1 MVTTTERA
9 QEQLQRLNEAF
20 ASGTFLQ
27 VRQMLSSM
35 PPAEIAHFI
44 ESTPHRERAVLWKL
58 VNKEDEVEI
67 LQYLNDEVREQFLH
81 EIDPEALIASLSQLD
96 TDDIAQIL
104 QFLPD
109 VITERVL
116 ASMDTQD
123 RQRLEKVLS
132 YPDNTAGSLVN
143 TNIITV
149 RPDITLDVV
158 LRYVR
163 WHRKLPEMTDC
174 LFVVNRQDAFVG
186 ILPLTILLTQ
196 DPGLTVREAMITD
209 TTVIKAETLK
219 STVAQAFE
227 RHDLISA
234 PVINDQG
241 RLIGRITV
249 DDIIDVIREEA
260 EHALLGQVGLDEEED
275 TFAPVFKAQKR
286 RFIWLG
292 INLLTAFLAS
302 SVIKLF
308 SDILDK
314 EVAFAVLMPIVAS
327 MGGIA
332 GTQTLTII
340 VRGIAL
346 GQVRGSS
353 NTKWILFREL
363 GVAALNGVIFAI
375 IVGLWAGILYKKE
388 IIGVLIATAILINL
402 LMAAIFGSLIPIT
415 LKKLKIDPAIAG
427 GVILTTVTDVVGF
440 LVFLGL
446 ATIFYK

>member
-1 MVTTTERA
+1 MVTTTEKS
-9 QEQLQRLNEAF
+9 QEQIQRLNEAL

-27 VRQMLSSM
+27 VRQMLTSM
-35 PPAEIAHFI
+35 PPADIAHFF

-58 VNKEDEVEI
+58 INKEDEVEI
-67 LQYLNDEVREQFLH
+67 LQHLNDEVREQFLH
-81 EIDPEALIASLSQLD
+81 ELDPDELVLSLSQLD
-96 TDDIAQIL
+96 TDDLAEFL
-104 QFLPD
+104 QVLPD
-109 VITERVL
+109 AITERVL
-116 ASMDTQD
+116 ASMSTQD
-123 RQRLEKVLS
+123 RHRLEAVLS
-132 YPDNTAGSLVN
+132 YPENTAGSLIN
-143 TNIITV
+143 ANIITV

-158 LRYVR
+158 MRYVR
-163 WHRKLPEMTDC
+163 WHKEIPEMTDS
-174 LFVVNRQDAFVG
+174 LFVVNRQDVFVG
-186 ILPLTILLTQ
+186 ILPISTLLTQ
-196 DPGLTVREAMITD
+196 DPSLTVREAMITD
-209 TTVIKAETLK
+209 SAVIRADTLK
-219 STVAQAFE
+219 SSVAQTFE

-234 PVINDQG
+234 PVIDEEG
-241 RLIGRITV
+241 RLLGRITV

-260 EHALLGQVGLDEEED
+260 EHSLLGQVGLDEEED

-346 GQVRGSS
+346 GQVRSAS
-353 NTKWILFREL
+353 NAKWILFREL
-363 GVAALNGVIFAI
+363 GVAALNGVVFAI

-388 IIGVLIATAILINL
+388 IIGVLIAVAILINL
-402 LMAAIFGSLIPIT
+402 VVAAIFGSLIPLT

-427 GVILTTVTDVVGF
+427 GVILTTVTDVIGF
-440 LVFLGL
+440 LAFLGL
-446 ATIFYK
+446 ATLFY

>member
-1 MVTTTERA
+1 MVTTTEKSH
-9 QEQLQRLNEAF
+9 EQIQRLNEAL

-27 VRQMLSSM
+27 VRQMLTSM
-35 PPAEIAHFI
+35 PPADIAHFF

-58 VNKEDEVEI
+58 INKEDEVEI
-67 LQYLNDEVREQFLH
+67 LQHLNDEVREQFLH
-81 EIDPEALIASLSQLD
+81 ELDPDELVLSLSQLD
-96 TDDIAQIL
+96 TDDLAEFL
-104 QFLPD
+104 QVLPD
-109 VITERVL
+109 AITERVL
-116 ASMDTQD
+116 ASMSTQD
-123 RQRLEKVLS
+123 RHRLEAVLS
-132 YPDNTAGSLVN
+132 YPENTAGSLIN
-143 TNIITV
+143 ANIITV

-158 LRYVR
+158 MRYVR
-163 WHRKLPEMTDC
+163 WHKEIPEMTDS
-174 LFVVNRQDAFVG
+174 LFVVNRQDVFVG
-186 ILPLTILLTQ
+186 ILPISTLLTQ
-196 DPGLTVREAMITD
+196 DPSLTVREAMITD
-209 TTVIKAETLK
+209 SSVIRADTLK
-219 STVAQAFE
+219 SSVAQTFE

-234 PVINDQG
+234 AVIDEEG
-241 RLIGRITV
+241 RLLGRITV

-260 EHALLGQVGLDEEED
+260 EHSLLGQVGLDEEED

-346 GQVRGSS
+346 GQVRSAS
-353 NTKWILFREL
+353 NAKWILFREL
-363 GVAALNGVIFAI
+363 GVAALNGVVFAI

-388 IIGVLIATAILINL
+388 IIGVLIAVAILINL
-402 LMAAIFGSLIPIT
+402 IVAAIFGSLIPLT

-427 GVILTTVTDVVGF
+427 GVILTTVTDVIGF
-440 LVFLGL
+440 LAFLGL
-446 ATIFYK
+446 ATLFY

>member
-1 MVTTTERA
+1 MVTTTEKS
-9 QEQLQRLNEAF
+9 QEQIQRLNEAL

-27 VRQMLSSM
+27 VRQMLTSM
-35 PPAEIAHFI
+35 PPADIAHFF

-58 VNKEDEVEI
+58 INKEDEVEI
-67 LQYLNDEVREQFLH
+67 LQHLNDEVREQFLH
-81 EIDPEALIASLSQLD
+81 ELDPDELVLSLSQLD
-96 TDDIAQIL
+96 TDDLAEFL
-104 QFLPD
+104 QVLPD
-109 VITERVL
+109 AITERVL
-116 ASMDTQD
+116 ASMNTQD
-123 RQRLEKVLS
+123 RYRLEAVLS
-132 YPDNTAGSLVN
+132 YPENTAGSLIN
-143 TNIITV
+143 ANIITV

-158 LRYVR
+158 MRYVR
-163 WHRKLPEMTDC
+163 WHRELPEMTDA
-174 LFVVNRQDAFVG
+174 LFVVNRQDTFIG
-186 ILPLTILLTQ
+186 ILPISTLLIQ
-196 DPGLTVREAMITD
+196 DPSLTVREAMITD
-209 TTVIKAETLK
+209 TTVIRADTLK
-219 STVAQAFE
+219 SSVAQTFE

-234 PVINDQG
+234 PVIDEEG
-241 RLIGRITV
+241 RLLGRITV

-260 EHALLGQVGLDEEED
+260 EHSLLGQVGLDEEED
-275 TFAPVFKAQKR
+275 TFAPVLKAQKR

-346 GQVRGSS
+346 GQVRSAS
-353 NTKWILFREL
+353 NAKWILFREM
-363 GVAALNGVIFAI
+363 GVAALNGVVFAI

-388 IIGVLIATAILINL
+388 IIGVLIAVAILINL
-402 LMAAIFGSLIPIT
+402 LIAAIFGSLIPLT

-427 GVILTTVTDVVGF
+427 GVILTTVTDVIGF
-440 LVFLGL
+440 LAFLGL
-446 ATIFYK
+446 ATLFY